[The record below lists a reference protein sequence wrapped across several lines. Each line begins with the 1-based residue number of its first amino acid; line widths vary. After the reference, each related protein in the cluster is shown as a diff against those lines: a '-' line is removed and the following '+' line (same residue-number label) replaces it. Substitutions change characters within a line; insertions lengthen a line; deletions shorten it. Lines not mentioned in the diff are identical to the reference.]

1 MLEGL
6 LAGALTVQRLR
17 SESSIIA
24 GKGDEATEG
33 AVRTQRTLYVRL
45 TSLNFV
51 PEVMGNGGKVE
62 GE

>member
-6 LAGALTVQRLR
+6 LAGAVSMQKPR

-24 GKGDEATEG
+24 GKKDEAAEG
-33 AVRTQRTLYVRL
+33 EVRTQRALYAGI

-51 PEVMGNGGKVE
+51 PEVMGNVGG
-62 GE
+62 